1 MRILLVEDEVEL
13 ARWVARALEQGGF
26 VIEHVA
32 DGLQAEARLM
42 AEEYD
47 AVVLD
52 LRLPGKDGLAVLKTM
67 RGRDDRTP
75 VLILTAQ
82 DTLDE
87 RVRGLNLGADD
98 YLPKPFAIAELEA
111 RILALIRRSRGRA
124 HPRLQC
130 GTLVFDGETR
140 SFTLGG
146 APLSLTPRESTLLGV
161 LLARSGQPLTKAQ
174 LLDKVFSLDAD
185 VSPDAIEVLVYR
197 LRKKLTGHGVTI
209 VTLRGFGY
217 LLEPESTEPPKAGA

>member
-1 MRILLVEDEVEL
+1 MRILLVEDEIEL

-32 DGLQAEARLM
+32 DGLQAEARLQ

-47 AVVLD
+47 AVLLD
-52 LRLPGKDGLAVLKTM
+52 LRLPGKDGLAVLKSM
-67 RGRDDRTP
+67 RARDDRTP

-111 RILALIRRSRGRA
+111 RLLAL
-124 HPRLQC
+124 
-130 GTLVFDGETR
+130 D
-140 SFTLGG
+140 
-146 APLSLTPRESTLLGV
+146 
-161 LLARSGQPLTKAQ
+161 
-174 LLDKVFSLDAD
+174 
-185 VSPDAIEVLVYR
+185 
-197 LRKKLTGHGVTI
+197 RKSV
-209 VTLRGFGY
+209 V
-217 LLEPESTEPPKAGA
+217 

>member
-32 DGLQAEARLM
+32 DGLQAEARLQ

-47 AVVLD
+47 AVLLD
-52 LRLPGKDGLAVLKTM
+52 LRLPGKDGLAVLKSM

-98 YLPKPFAIAELEA
+98 YVPKPFDIAELEA
-111 RILALIRRSRGRA
+111 RLHAVIRRSHGMSVSRMSLGPLEYESSGRIFSL
-124 HPRLQC
+124 HGRRLV
-130 GTLVFDGETR
+130 LRPKEHAVLE
-140 SFTLGG
+140 
-146 APLSLTPRESTLLGV
+146 V
-161 LLARSGQPLTKAQ
+161 LLTRAGKAVSKSQ
-174 LLDKVFSLDAD
+174 LYERVFSI
-185 VSPDAIEVLVYR
+185 DAITGQDVVEIYIHR
-197 LRKKLTGHGVTI
+197 LRKHLQGSGVSI
-209 VTLRGFGY
+209 VTLRGLGY
-217 LLEPESTEPPKAGA
+217 VLEAA

>member
-1 MRILLVEDEVEL
+1 MRILLVEDETEL
-13 ARWVARALEQGGF
+13 AHWVARALEQGGF
-26 VIEHVA
+26 VVEHVA
-32 DGLQAEARLM
+32 DGLLADARLQ

-52 LRLPGKDGLAVLKTM
+52 LRLPGKDGLSVLKAM

-98 YLPKPFAIAELEA
+98 YLPKPFALAELEA

-130 GTLVFDGETR
+130 GALVFDGETR

-146 APLSLTPRESTLLGV
+146 A

-185 VSPDAIEVLVYR
+185 VNPDAIEVLIYR
-197 LRKKLTGHGVTI
+197 LRKKLSGHGVTI

-217 LLEPESTEPPKAGA
+217 LLEAEAAA

>member
-52 LRLPGKDGLAVLKTM
+52 LRLPGKDGLAVLKAM

-146 APLSLTPRESTLLGV
+146 APLALTPRESTLLGALLGPQRPAADQGATARQG
-161 LLARSGQPLTKAQ
+161 LLARCRRESGRHRGAGLPPAQ
-174 LLDKVFSLDAD
+174 EAD
-185 VSPDAIEVLVYR
+185 RPWRDHRHAAR
-197 LRKKLTGHGVTI
+197 LRLPAGTRGRGLT
-209 VTLRGFGY
+209 
-217 LLEPESTEPPKAGA
+217 

>member
-52 LRLPGKDGLAVLKTM
+52 LRLPGKDGLAVLKAM

-75 VLILTAQ
+75 V
-82 DTLDE
+82 
-87 RVRGLNLGADD
+87 
-98 YLPKPFAIAELEA
+98 
-111 RILALIRRSRGRA
+111 
-124 HPRLQC
+124 
-130 GTLVFDGETR
+130 
-140 SFTLGG
+140 
-146 APLSLTPRESTLLGV
+146 
-161 LLARSGQPLTKAQ
+161 
-174 LLDKVFSLDAD
+174 
-185 VSPDAIEVLVYR
+185 
-197 LRKKLTGHGVTI
+197 
-209 VTLRGFGY
+209 
-217 LLEPESTEPPKAGA
+217 

>member
-13 ARWVARALEQGGF
+13 ARWVTRALEQGGF
-26 VIEHVA
+26 VIEHVT
-32 DGLQAEARLM
+32 DGLKAEARLM

-52 LRLPGKDGLAVLKTM
+52 LRLPGKDGLAVLKAM

-87 RVRGLNLGADD
+87 RVRGLNGADD

-111 RILALIRRSRGRA
+111 RILALIRRSRGRRIRA
-124 HPRLQC
+124 CNAARWCSTASAQLH
-130 GTLVFDGETR
+130 T
-140 SFTLGG
+140 GG
-146 APLSLTPRESTLLGV
+146 APLSLTPRESTLLGA

-197 LRKKLTGHGVTI
+197 LRKKLSGHGVTI

-217 LLEPESTEPPKAGA
+217 LLEPEAAT

>member
-1 MRILLVEDEVEL
+1 MRILLVEDETEL
-13 ARWVARALEQGGF
+13 AHWVSRALEQSGF
-26 VIEHVA
+26 VVEHVG
-32 DGLQAEARLM
+32 DGLQAEARLQ

-47 AVVLD
+47 AILLD
-52 LRLPGKDGLAVLKTM
+52 LRLPGKDGLSVLKTM
-67 RGRDDRTP
+67 RARDDRTP

-98 YLPKPFAIAELEA
+98 YLSKPFAIAELEA
-111 RILALIRRSRGRA
+111 RLLALIRRSRGRA

-130 GTLVFDGETR
+130 GALVFDGETR
-140 SFTLGG
+140 GFTLSG
-146 APLSLTPRESTLLGV
+146 APLALTPRESTLLGA

-185 VSPDAIEVLVYR
+185 VNPDAIEVLVYR

-209 VTLRGFGY
+209 ATLRGFGY
-217 LLEPESTEPPKAGA
+217 LLEAEDGD

>member
-32 DGLQAEARLM
+32 DGLQAEARLQ

-47 AVVLD
+47 AVLLD
-52 LRLPGKDGLAVLKTM
+52 LRLPGKDGLAVLKSM
-67 RGRDDRTP
+67 RARDDRTP

-87 RVRGLNLGADD
+87 RVRGLNLAPTTTCPSPSPLPSWKRGAGAD
-98 YLPKPFAIAELEA
+98 PPQPRTQ
-111 RILALIRRSRGRA
+111 RIR
-124 HPRLQC
+124 RLQC
-130 GTLVFDGETR
+130 GTLVFDGESR
-140 SFTLGG
+140 SFTLDG
-146 APLSLTPRESTLLGV
+146 APLALTPRESTLLGA

-197 LRKKLTGHGVTI
+197 LRKKLAGHGVTI

-217 LLEPESTEPPKAGA
+217 LLEPEAGR